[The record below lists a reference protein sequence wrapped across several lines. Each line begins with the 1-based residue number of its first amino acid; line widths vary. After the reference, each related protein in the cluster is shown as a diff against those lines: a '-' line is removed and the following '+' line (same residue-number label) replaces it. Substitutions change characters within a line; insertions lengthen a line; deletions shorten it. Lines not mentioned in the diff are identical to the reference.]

1 MRTNPLQGSA
11 TFVHADREYLLVL
24 DNRVW
29 LEAEGVLGYSIL
41 DAVEEL
47 RAALEAGRNP
57 RLKTMCAIVYG
68 GLKQHQ
74 PDVTENDVVEMF
86 FSGNPDFKEAV
97 LAAMQ
102 GAQLPDADVDVS
114 APGNVVSPPKPV
126 GTGSASSRAGAKPAS
141 NPKVSGGKRRAR

>member
-1 MRTNPLQGSA
+1 MRGNPLQGSA
-11 TFVHADREYLLVL
+11 SFTHAGRDFQLVL

-74 PDVTENDVVEMF
+74 PDVTEDDVVEMF
-86 FSGNPDFKEAV
+86 FSGNPDFKAAV
-97 LAAMQ
+97 LTAMQ
-102 GAQLPDADVDVS
+102 GAQLPEIEDE
-114 APGNVVSPPKPV
+114 APQAGNAQRPETPA
-126 GTGSASSRAGAKPAS
+126 GTGSASSRAGARAAS
-141 NPKVSGGKRRAR
+141 TRKASGGKRRDR